1 MPNLR
6 NKEIAISKFNPQ
18 YLFFSFQKMIAV
30 SSRSEMKGMAWQW
43 SGCGTVANFDQVTYY
58 KMVTKLDPVD
68 DSVKHFK
75 NVTGQYFY
83 MFINIDQFGSEE

>member
-43 SGCGTVANFDQVTYY
+43 SGCGTVANFDQVTY
-58 KMVTKLDPVD
+58 
-68 DSVKHFK
+68 
-75 NVTGQYFY
+75 
-83 MFINIDQFGSEE
+83 